1 MATITEIRF
10 AHEDGAL
17 ADTLRDLPDL
27 DVTVVREASTEPQRN
42 RYFLALD
49 YDGPEEVRAVLERD
63 HTVRE
68 VTPMPEFEDR
78 NLWGIEFAP
87 ETKLLG
93 PRVTREGGFVVDA
106 RSSAPGS
113 GLRGWHERWLLPD
126 REAVHAIWQF
136 ARDEGFEL
144 EVLDLRKQGSVD
156 TTYPAGDALTDE
168 QRTALLAA
176 YEQGYFAEPRETSL
190 QELADSLDHSPSA
203 VAGRLKRGM
212 KALIGGS
219 VVVDPAE
226 E

>member
-1 MATITEIRF
+1 MATITEIQF

-27 DVTVVREASTEPQRN
+27 DATVVRETSTDPQRN
-42 RYFLALD
+42 RYFLRLD
-49 YDGPEEVRAVLERD
+49 YDGPEEMQAVLERD

-68 VTPMPEFEDR
+68 ATPMPEFEDR
-78 NLWGIEFAP
+78 DLWAIEFAR

-93 PRVTREGGFVVDA
+93 PQVTRHGGFVVDA

-113 GLRGWHERWLLPD
+113 DRRGWHERWLLPD
-126 REAVHAIWQF
+126 RQAVHEIWQF
-136 ARDEGFEL
+136 ARDEEFAF

-168 QRTALLAA
+168 QRTALLAE
-176 YEQGYFAEPRETSL
+176 YEQGYFTEPRETSL
-190 QELADSLDHSPSA
+190 EDLADSLDHSPSA
-203 VAGRLKRGM
+203 VGGRLKRGM
-212 KALIGGS
+212 KSLIGGTL
-219 VVVDPAE
+219 VVDRSE